1 MVGGAGMST
10 GLDSGPSVGRLGL
23 ARTTEPLP
31 CHMAS
36 RHSISSSVTQFL
48 HGSSGLPKGKSG
60 SSQAFLRHSPRVPFA
75 TFWWLKWVTVSALV
89 LSGRKYTGHEYWK
102 AISRESNRL
111 MLSFFSTKTSISFYS
126 FQLPVCLVV
135 CLSLQISPSYP
146 STWRISYNGDHQR
159 AYQEWK
165 LLIPC
170 SISCKLV
177 LFLLLIY

>member
-23 ARTTEPLP
+23 ARTIEPLP

-126 FQLPVCLVV
+126 FSAPCVSGGLPKPTNITF
-135 CLSLQISPSYP
+135 LSINMKNILQ
-146 STWRISYNGDHQR
+146 WRPPEGLPGVEVTYTMQ
-159 AYQEWK
+159 Y
-165 LLIPC
+165 
-170 SISCKLV
+170 
-177 LFLLLIY
+177 FM